1 MDDPLPR
8 FALILKTLVEHR
20 VQFIVVGNVSAR
32 LHGAPVLTD
41 DLDLV
46 HARAPENVSR
56 LLEAL
61 KALSAY
67 YRDRRL
73 KPRAAFLETD
83 GHNLL
88 MTTAGPLDL
97 LGTLKNDRGYL
108 ELLPH
113 TEELK
118 LKGLKI
124 RVLDLPTLIRIKEE
138 TGRPKDKAVLPLL
151 RSILA
156 ERAATRRPRRRGK
169 K

>member
-1 MDDPLPR
+1 
-8 FALILKTLVEHR
+8 
-20 VQFIVVGNVSAR
+20 
-32 LHGAPVLTD
+32 
-41 DLDLV
+41 
-46 HARAPENVSR
+46 
-56 LLEAL
+56 
-61 KALSAY
+61 
-67 YRDRRL
+67 
-73 KPRAAFLETD
+73 
-83 GHNLL
+83 